1 MPLTPEEEKRLREE
15 IRKKLEERL
24 RREQKIKSQTEES
37 RRRQL
42 EERLRAKIREE
53 EEERFY
59 TEHGYVKYINRHGE
73 VEWLPEEEA
82 ERRRKTRRKRKP
94 STHHRNKA
102 RKRKLLLINIS
113 AVVSA
118 LLIFFIAFF
127 FIPNRTPKKGNLVV
141 YSDVE
146 GATIY
151 VDGQPLKYFT
161 PDTVMNLRVGK
172 HYVTVYKEGFSTY
185 PPMSA
190 ITVFEKKTTAV
201 SFKLK
206 SSARLGKI
214 KLNVNISGY
223 KLFVDGVPAAVS
235 REGITEIPVGYH
247 TVMVIKKGYWGEPSF
262 QRIFVQEGGVTEVY
276 FDLIPS
282 EEIGYLEV
290 ATNLHKGH
298 VFIDNQYT
306 GMQAS
311 TELIPVPAG
320 NYVVR
325 VRQNGYH
332 VTPDSAFVNV
342 VPGDVESVV
351 FRLEKIS
358 RKIPVTITSENPGAL
373 VIVDGEW
380 TPFVT
385 PVKGMPLTT
394 GSHFINL
401 VRGEQEYKPTEEFI
415 LVRNRKNQQ
424 FHFKF

>member
-1 MPLTPEEEKRLREE
+1 MPLTFEEEKRLREE
-15 IRKKLEERL
+15 IRRKLEERL
-24 RREQKIKSQTEES
+24 AREQKIKSKSEEA

-53 EEERFY
+53 EEEKFY

-73 VEWLPEEEA
+73 VEWLPKEEA
-82 ERRRKTRRKRKP
+82 ERRRGSRRKRRP
-94 STHHRNKA
+94 SSHQLKKR
-102 RKRKLLLINIS
+102 RKRIKIMVNIGVVLGAILIL
-113 AVVSA
+113 VG
-118 LLIFFIAFF
+118 AFF
-127 FIPNRTPKKGNLVV
+127 FNPNRTPKKGHLIV

-151 VDGQPLKYFT
+151 LDGEPLKYFT
-161 PDTVMNLRVGK
+161 PDTIKNLIVGK

-185 PPMSA
+185 PPMVA
-190 ITVFEKKTTAV
+190 VTIFEKKVTPA

-214 KLNVNISGY
+214 KMIVNTTGY
-223 KLFVDGVPAAVS
+223 KLFVDGVPTAILPDGTVN
-235 REGITEIPVGYH
+235 IPVGYH
-247 TVMVIKKGYWGEPSF
+247 TIMVIKKGFLGHPSF
-262 QRIFVQEGGVTEVY
+262 RRIFVEENKITEVI
-276 FDLIPS
+276 FDLLPS

-290 ATNLHKGH
+290 TTNIHKGQ

-332 VTPDSAFVNV
+332 SVPDSAYVNV
-342 VPGDVESVV
+342 IPGDVESVV
-351 FRLEKIS
+351 FRLEKVT
-358 RKIPVTITSENPGAL
+358 RRVPVTITSNTPGAL
-373 VIVDGEW
+373 VILDGEA
-380 TPFVT
+380 TPYVT
-385 PVKGMPLTT
+385 PISGMPLTT

-401 VRGEQEYKPTEEFI
+401 IKGDTIYRDTEEYI
-415 LVRNRKNQQ
+415 VVRDRPDQQ